1 MTSDEASNITTSVE
15 KVERTVNVHG
25 IQTHM
30 FEAGSPASAPLFYLH
45 GTFLGNLWLE
55 YHNTLAQNFHVF
67 APDIPGFGLTERPNW
82 MRDMS
87 DYILYFRDLLD
98 TLGLDRTMVVGH
110 SLGGWMAAELAV
122 WYPERV
128 EKLVLANAIGIR
140 VKGSPIA
147 NLFAMNPQ
155 ELVMASFDNL
165 TAAMPLMPAEFNT
178 DYLLSQYRQLTT
190 LASLAWNPSYDPTLE
205 RRLERINCPTLIVW
219 GQNDRLVP
227 PVYGDTFHRLITH
240 SELIKLEGTG
250 HMPMFEK
257 PVEWCS
263 VIREFLQK

>member
-1 MTSDEASNITTSVE
+1 
-15 KVERTVNVHG
+15 
-25 IQTHM
+25 
-30 FEAGSPASAPLFYLH
+30 
-45 GTFLGNLWLE
+45 
-55 YHNTLAQNFHVF
+55 
-67 APDIPGFGLTERPNW
+67 
-82 MRDMS
+82 
-87 DYILYFRDLLD
+87 
-98 TLGLDRTMVVGH
+98 
-110 SLGGWMAAELAV
+110 MAAELAV

-128 EKLVLANAIGIR
+128 EKLVLSNAAGIR
-140 VKGSPIA
+140 VKGSLIA

-155 ELVMASFDNL
+155 EVVMACFDNL
-165 TAAMPLMPAEFNT
+165 AAAMPLMPTEFNT

-219 GQNDRLVP
+219 GQNDRLIP
-227 PVYGDTFHRLITH
+227 QVYGDTLHRLIAH

-257 PVEWCS
+257 PGEWSS

>member
-1 MTSDEASNITTSVE
+1 MTPDEASNIAVSVD
-15 KVERTVNVHG
+15 KVERTLNVRG
-25 IQTHM
+25 IQTHI
-30 FEAGSPASAPLFYLH
+30 FEAGSPATAPLLYLH

-55 YHNTLAQNFHVF
+55 YHSILAQNFHVF
-67 APDIPGFGLTERPNW
+67 APDIPGFGLSERPNW

-87 DYILYFRDLLD
+87 DHILYLRDLLD
-98 TLGLDRTMVVGH
+98 MLGLQKTIVIGH
-110 SLGGWMAAELAV
+110 SLGGWMATELAV
-122 WYPERV
+122 WNPERV
-128 EKLVLANAIGIR
+128 EKLVLSNAAGIR

-155 ELVMASFDNL
+155 ELVMACFDNL
-165 TAAMPLMPAEFNT
+165 AAAAPLMPAEFNT

-190 LASLAWNPSYDPTLE
+190 LATLAWNPSYDPTLE

-219 GQNDRLVP
+219 GQTDRLIP
-227 PVYGDTFHRLITH
+227 QVYGDTLHRLITH

-257 PVEWCS
+257 PGEWCS
-263 VIREFLQK
+263 VIREFLQQ